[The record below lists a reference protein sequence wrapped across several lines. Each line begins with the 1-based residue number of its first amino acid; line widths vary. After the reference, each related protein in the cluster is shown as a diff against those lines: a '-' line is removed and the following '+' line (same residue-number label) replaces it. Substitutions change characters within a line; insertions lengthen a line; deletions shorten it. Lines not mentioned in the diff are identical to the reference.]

1 MTDRHPDLR
10 ALEKFLAGE
19 LSGEQGRTLERHL
32 LTCRSCED
40 RLLASLPASGVEVA
54 LSLRRLMLEGQPSVL
69 RRRLDLVVERAG
81 AAGLWKELRGRDFAS
96 RRDLIL
102 KDGAYRT
109 WGLFELL
116 VDRSRDILPQEPREA
131 EGLARLALLVA
142 EHLDAGFYGESAVET
157 AQVKAWTHLANALR
171 VLADFRQA
179 EQAFERAESHLA
191 QSWLDPVDE
200 ALILEL
206 KGAMRRAQGRYDDAL
221 ELLDD
226 SIALYREV
234 NESHRH
240 GRALIVKGLTLQ
252 YGGDPEAAAD
262 CFRTSLFLLD
272 GPREPRLL
280 LMSQCNLISCLN
292 LSGRAAEA
300 ALLLPEAKALIE
312 QAGKRS
318 DVLRLAWIEGRVQTS
333 LGQWA
338 AAEQTFQWIR
348 EGFAEDGLVFDVA
361 LVSLYLAGVY
371 IRQGKTAEAR
381 CLAEEM
387 LPVFRSCE
395 IHREALAALIVFQ
408 QAAEMEQLTLGL
420 IEEVS
425 VFLEQ
430 ARDNPGLRF
439 REEASTA
446 S

>member
-10 ALEKFLAGE
+10 TLERFLAGE
-19 LSGEQGRTLERHL
+19 LSGEEGRALERHV

-40 RLLASLPASGVEVA
+40 RLLASLPSPEMGAGRSFRRIVA
-54 LSLRRLMLEGQPSVL
+54 GEQPSVL

-81 AAGLWKELRGRDFAS
+81 AAGLWEELRGLGSAG
-96 RRDLIL
+96 RRGLVLNDRT
-102 KDGAYRT
+102 YRT

-116 VDRSRDILPQEPREA
+116 VDRSRDVLPQEPREA
-131 EGLARLALLVA
+131 EDLARLALLVA
-142 EHLDAGFYGESAVET
+142 ENLDAGFYGESAVEA

-171 VLADFRQA
+171 VLADFRGA
-179 EQAFERAESHLA
+179 EQAFERAESHLTW
-191 QSWLDPVDE
+191 SWLDPVDE

-206 KGAMRRAQGRYDDAL
+206 KGAMRRAQGRYDEAL

-226 SIALYREV
+226 AIALYREV

-252 YGGDPEAAAD
+252 YRGDPEAAAE

-292 LSGRAAEA
+292 LSGHAAEA

-312 QAGKRS
+312 QAGRRS

-333 LGQWA
+333 LEQWA
-338 AAEQTFQWIR
+338 AAEETFQWIR
-348 EGFAEDGLVFDVA
+348 EEFAEDGLVFDAA

-371 IRQGKTAEAR
+371 IRQGKTAETR
-381 CLAEEM
+381 RLAEEM

-425 VFLEQ
+425 AFLEQ
-430 ARDNPGLRF
+430 AKDNPDLRF
-439 REEASTA
+439 REGA
-446 S
+446 